1 MDLFNKNPFANKSVN
16 PNTKIVG
23 NNVQFD
29 EKKKLENIR
38 ENMADLKL
46 KGLKPNSEI
55 QQKQEIKQTNLQE
68 RIETL
73 RNLSK

>member
-1 MDLFNKNPFANKSVN
+1 MNLFNKNPFANKSVN

-29 EKKKLENIR
+29 ENKKLENIR
-38 ENMADLKL
+38 ENMAELKIQ
-46 KGLKPNSEI
+46 GMKPNPEI
-55 QQKQEIKQTNLQE
+55 TKETPQSNLQE

-73 RNLSK
+73 RNLNK